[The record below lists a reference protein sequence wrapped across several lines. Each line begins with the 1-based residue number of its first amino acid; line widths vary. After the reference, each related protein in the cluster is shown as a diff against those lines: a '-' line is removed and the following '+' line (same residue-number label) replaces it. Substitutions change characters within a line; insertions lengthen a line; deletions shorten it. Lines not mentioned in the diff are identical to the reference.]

1 MERCCSMERELILS
15 HRDYHIFAADS
26 FIQLKRKGCLAL
38 FKLLNNSITCTNTL
52 IMVPK
57 QPFLILGAH
66 DMLYLKCGSC
76 EDIAMS
82 GG

>member
-38 FKLLNNSITCTNTL
+38 FKLLNSITCTNTL

-57 QPFLILGAH
+57 HPFLILGANN
-66 DMLYLKCGSC
+66 MLYLKCGSC